1 MSKIAVSGIQL
12 MMPFLWTPYES
23 RSILVFRQKMDGSL
37 KLGLLLPR
45 LWRQRLNTREV
56 RRPQQNVK
64 ITGQMY
70 AFFSYHTDSDP
81 HIILLQL
88 KKNYLQVHKLQNQS
102 GFGWDDGLKMVT
114 ASDEVWATYLKV
126 RVRTLLVKI
135 ATNNFIGKSQGF
147 SLAQDTIPSVR
158 RYPFP
163 CPWCCCNRW

>member
-1 MSKIAVSGIQL
+1 
-12 MMPFLWTPYES
+12 
-23 RSILVFRQKMDGSL
+23 
-37 KLGLLLPR
+37 
-45 LWRQRLNTREV
+45 
-56 RRPQQNVK
+56 
-64 ITGQMY
+64 MY

-126 RVRTLLVKI
+126 RVHTLLVKI

-163 CPWCCCNRW
+163 CPWCCCNRGRGFSYRITATASISFSFPLMLTITILVSVSVRVH